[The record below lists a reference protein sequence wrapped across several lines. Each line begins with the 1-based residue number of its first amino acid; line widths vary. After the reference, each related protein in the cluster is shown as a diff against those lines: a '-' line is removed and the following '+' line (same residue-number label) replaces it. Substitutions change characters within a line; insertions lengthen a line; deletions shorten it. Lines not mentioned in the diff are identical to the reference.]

1 MGYLRTPVLTFNVDL
16 LLFRVLCFFNGQA
29 KCHIF
34 GHYRSRPKITNG
46 EENKKM
52 SD

>member
-29 KCHIF
+29 KCH
-34 GHYRSRPKITNG
+34 KITNG